1 MQKAT
6 FENGG
11 FALHKV
17 FLPGS
22 VCKFSAW
29 YDKQGE
35 LLDAEKIDG
44 AGRSF
49 KPNAGQTNQLK
60 RVGKVWC

>member
-11 FALHKV
+11 FVLHKV

-44 AGRSF
+44 AHYF
-49 KPNAGQTNQLK
+49 
-60 RVGKVWC
+60 RVTYGKEC

>member
-1 MQKAT
+1 MHKTA
-6 FENGG
+6 FANGG
-11 FALHKV
+11 FALHRV
-17 FLPGS
+17 FLPNS

-29 YDKQGE
+29 YDKQGT

-49 KPNAGQTNQLK
+49 NPNDKQMNHLKQL
-60 RVGKVWC
+60 GKIWC